1 MTLALRRP
9 LPRLVLLVAL
19 PLFVALGCASD
30 KGNTSA
36 KEVGKDAGSA
46 TRSVGEAAKDV
57 GHGFKEVGTDI
68 GHAFRDF
75 GRGFKEGVKK
85 ETGDDKAE

>member
-1 MTLALRRP
+1 MKLEFRR
-9 LPRLVLLVAL
+9 LLVLLLAL
-19 PLFVALGCASD
+19 PLLAATGCASD
-30 KGNTSA
+30 KGKSTA
-36 KEVGKDAGSA
+36 KGVGKDAGSA
-46 TRSVGEAAKDV
+46 TRSVGEAAKEV

-85 ETGDDKAE
+85 ETEEGDK